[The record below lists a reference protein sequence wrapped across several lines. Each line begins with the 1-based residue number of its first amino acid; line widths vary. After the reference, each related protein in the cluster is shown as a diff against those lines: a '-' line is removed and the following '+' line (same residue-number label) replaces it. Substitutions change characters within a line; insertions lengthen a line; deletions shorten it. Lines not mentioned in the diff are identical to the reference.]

1 MPDSRINIGLKRP
14 DEMRS
19 EKWSIFFQI
28 SFFFL
33 FIQHSRFFHRSNWK
47 TPADA
52 SKCAHM
58 PTCQPTYVSTSQLCE
73 RIQTNNCFTFFIH
86 FLYFYK
92 LFSFVSSSFL
102 QHLSIIL
109 FSSFLYFTLSLSHN
123 FHAFAFTHS
132 VVFVSVSILLI
143 SFSAILFSS
152 ILTINYFL
160 PVPLYLLLILPFLFY
175 FSLSFYHILSFT
187 CFLCVL

>member
-109 FSSFLYFTLSLSHN
+109 FSSFLYFTLSLS
-123 FHAFAFTHS
+123 
-132 VVFVSVSILLI
+132 LI
-143 SFSAILFSS
+143 IFMH
-152 ILTINYFL
+152 
-160 PVPLYLLLILPFLFY
+160 LLLLTVLFL
-175 FSLSFYHILSFT
+175 SLFPYS
-187 CFLCVL
+187 